1 MKFKEFK
8 QCPLLVS
15 TMNWMQVFLCW
26 QEKQNQ
32 KITSCIIASL
42 PDSRHPVPQ
51 QVDPDLLP
59 QSVF

>member
-1 MKFKEFK
+1 MSSFSKYHE
-8 QCPLLVS
+8 LDAV
-15 TMNWMQVFLCW
+15 VFLCW